1 MCEWWESM
9 WRVFELGVCMSGG
22 KSGEC
27 VLVVGELGGRVCE
40 WGGCVSGYGVCVVEE
55 RVGRLERVWRVCVS
69 GWRECG

>member
-40 WGGCVSGYGVCVVEE
+40 WGECVSGYGV
-55 RVGRLERVWRVCVS
+55 
-69 GWRECG
+69 